1 MRIIKYF
8 LFFSFAATLLVGC
21 TKSELQAYEEP
32 DMVYVYQLASDPNR
46 DSITYSFATKPATL
60 TTDTVKVPLRIMGT
74 AKSKNRTVNVRA
86 VTDGTT
92 AKEGQHFV
100 LLPAVIKANEYTGY
114 IPVLVK
120 RSADLKTT
128 EVRLIV
134 EVIESADFKP
144 GVPASAP
151 QSPRAGGKL
160 TMLVKLNDF
169 LTKPANW
176 DSFLSFSFGT
186 FSQVKYAFVIQITG
200 RSEFLTSGTDPVS
213 SSQMTYYKILCKN
226 ALATYNASN
235 PPLTD
240 EFGMPVT
247 FPN

>member
-1 MRIIKYF
+1 MRIIQYF
-8 LFFSFAATLLVGC
+8 LFISFGASLMAGC

-32 DMVYVYQLASDPNR
+32 DMVYVYQHASDPNR
-46 DSITYSFATKPATL
+46 DSITYSFATKPASL
-60 TTDTVKVPLRIMGT
+60 MTDTVKVPLRIMGL
-74 AKSKNRTVNVRA
+74 SKAINRTVAVRT

-92 AKEGQHFV
+92 AKEGQHFS
-100 LLPAVIKANEYTGY
+100 LLPTVIKANEYAGY

-120 RSADLKTT
+120 RSTDLKTT
-128 EVRLIV
+128 EVRLTV
-134 EVIESADFKP
+134 EVIESPDFKP

-176 DSFLSFSFGT
+176 DSFMSFYFGT
-186 FSQVKYAFVIQITG
+186 FSQVKYAFVIQVTG

-226 ALATYNASN
+226 ALAVHNASN

-240 EFGMPVT
+240 EFGMPVS